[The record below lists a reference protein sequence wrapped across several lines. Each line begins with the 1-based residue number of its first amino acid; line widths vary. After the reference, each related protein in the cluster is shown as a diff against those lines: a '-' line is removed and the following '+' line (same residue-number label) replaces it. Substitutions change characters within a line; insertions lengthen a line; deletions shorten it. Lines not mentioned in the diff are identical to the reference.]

1 MHMNIKNL
9 LPKFTAI
16 LLSIIALSSCEEDLS
31 PINSEIIGEQ
41 NFNSDLYV
49 TDNLVAFSRKLFPVQ
64 TNNLPSYQLGIYNN
78 EIYGRSTVN
87 LLSQVTM
94 ELPNPE
100 FGDSTELEKVYLY
113 IPFFS
118 TSTVSDEVTTYEL
131 DSVYGDAPINIT
143 LYESNY
149 FLRDF
154 DPNSNFEEPQKYYS
168 NQGPLFENFLGP
180 VIGTV
185 EEFTPSADEIIAVE
199 DDPATE
205 EDEEERLPPGLR
217 VELPIEFFKEKILDK
232 EGEPELLNN
241 NNFKNYFRGIYFKV
255 TSSSNEGN
263 LFLFNAAA
271 ARITLEYT
279 FKTMGAD
286 PDAERN
292 DASFELSLKGIN
304 VNTFDNELNPDI
316 ASQLLTP
323 DVENGEENLYLRGGD
338 GIISVIDLFGDV
350 DNKKILNGV
359 LVDGQNGVPDEL
371 DSLRVE
377 NWLIN
382 EANLIFY
389 VDQSKIPG
397 GATEPERL
405 VIFNITEGTLLADY
419 DFDPTVG
426 EAPVNAVVDHLG
438 RLERG
443 SDENGDFYKIRITTH
458 LSNVIRRDSLNVPLG
473 IMVTQNVLVT
483 DFQDLEN
490 TQSPGID
497 KVPAATI
504 LSPQGTVLFGN
515 NTANSEKRLKLQIY
529 YTKPN

>member
-1 MHMNIKNL
+1 
-9 LPKFTAI
+9 
-16 LLSIIALSSCEEDLS
+16 
-31 PINSEIIGEQ
+31 
-41 NFNSDLYV
+41 
-49 TDNLVAFSRKLFPVQ
+49 
-64 TNNLPSYQLGIYNN
+64 
-78 EIYGRSTVN
+78 
-87 LLSQVTM
+87 
-94 ELPNPE
+94 
-100 FGDSTELEKVYLY
+100 
-113 IPFFS
+113 
-118 TSTVSDEVTTYEL
+118 
-131 DSVYGDAPINIT
+131 
-143 LYESNY
+143 
-149 FLRDF
+149 
-154 DPNSNFEEPQKYYS
+154 
-168 NQGPLFENFLGP
+168 
-180 VIGTV
+180 
-185 EEFTPSADEIIAVE
+185 
-199 DDPATE
+199 
-205 EDEEERLPPGLR
+205 
-217 VELPIEFFKEKILDK
+217 
-232 EGEPELLNN
+232 
-241 NNFKNYFRGIYFKV
+241 
-255 TSSSNEGN
+255 
-263 LFLFNAAA
+263 
-271 ARITLEYT
+271 
-279 FKTMGAD
+279 MGAD